1 MPLSIRNPTAEKLAR
16 AVAATTGETLTDAI
30 IHALEERLERV
41 EGRRSP
47 ADLAQEILVVSRRCA
62 ALPDHDTRPVDE
74 ILGYDETGAPS

>member
-47 ADLAQEILVVSRRCA
+47 SDLAKEILTISGRCS
-62 ALPDHDTRPVDE
+62 ALPDYDVRTADE